1 MKTKFYKQLIDNDY
15 ISEKE
20 LTDVF
25 QTQYNDIFH
34 NILKDG
40 KSRIMMLLQEQVYLH
55 LKLINKIAEF
65 SLIQNI
71 FQKFLDK
78 FTEEKRKISDIY
90 KIISNNHKQILNLDY
105 LNCFIHCIKCKN
117 ALHKCGNNFVVCND
131 YVFCL
136 SCKEVYNEF
145 QVHMYCKE
153 CKVEY
158 YTKLREI
165 KKESETYIFPIAYEK
180 YHCPILGCEEK
191 IKCNKCKSDLYVD
204 INLEKNKGK
213 INEVFCKNCK
223 SFYDV
228 KNINNICSNCKSI
241 FKSDIK
247 IYNYF
252 PSIKIDLITVIHCL
266 FNRKFALPLIM
277 ENKICSCDLSK
288 IEKIRH
294 NDGGDL
300 LEGERLNK
308 KVVICNKCFGIFNLN
323 NFDWKCPKCK
333 RGFRVKKLSIYI
345 HKDKEINDNKYTC
358 KNYLSNSVGLKELNK
373 NISPLKKKDE
383 DIKPKIKINYNKY
396 VSTNISNKKIDTKTN
411 YNNIDNNK
419 DINNSN
425 IINNKNNH
433 DNNISNKD
441 KRIYKI

>member
-1 MKTKFYKQLIDNDY
+1 MKTKFCKQYIENDY

-20 LTDVF
+20 LSEVF
-25 QTQYNDIFH
+25 QNQYNDTFH
-34 NILKDG
+34 NLLKYD
-40 KSRIMMLLQEQVYLH
+40 
-55 LKLINKIAEF
+55 INKI
-65 SLIQNI
+65 INI
-71 FQKFLDK
+71 LQKQVNLHLQIINKKVDNSSFQKMLSIYIQKYIEDK
-78 FTEEKRKISDIY
+78 EKVMDAYQLINNNPK
-90 KIISNNHKQILNLDY
+90 KIIYLDY
-105 LNCFIHCIKCKN
+105 INCFIHCIKCKN
-117 ALHKCGNNFVVCND
+117 ALHKCGHKFVINNN
-131 YVFCL
+131 YIFCIT
-136 SCKEVYNEF
+136 CKEVYNEF
-145 QVHMYCKE
+145 QIHMYCKE

-180 YHCPILGCEEK
+180 YHCPLLGCEEK

-223 SFYDV
+223 SVYDV
-228 KNINNICSNCKSI
+228 KNINNICSNCKNT

-247 IYNYF
+247 IYNFF
-252 PSIKIDLITVIHCL
+252 PSIKIDLITVVHCL

-288 IEKIRH
+288 IEMIKH

-333 RGFRVKKLSIYI
+333 RGFRVKKLSIYDY
-345 HKDKEINDNKYTC
+345 KDKEINDNKYIG
-358 KNYLSNSVGLKELNK
+358 KKYL
-373 NISPLKKKDE
+373 
-383 DIKPKIKINYNKY
+383 
-396 VSTNISNKKIDTKTN
+396 
-411 YNNIDNNK
+411 
-419 DINNSN
+419 
-425 IINNKNNH
+425 
-433 DNNISNKD
+433 
-441 KRIYKI
+441 